1 MYAFKIV
8 LLLTLTFVIPES
20 YCGPITRDLEN
31 EAMPGKNIQQKLT
44 TDKRCRQVVVIH
56 CIFLTRDFNA
66 KHQLKQY
73 QKCLTDGFEQNC
85 G

>member
-1 MYAFKIV
+1 MNAFKIV
-8 LLLTLTFVIPES
+8 LLLTLTFVVPES
-20 YCGPITRDLEN
+20 YCSPITREMEQESIPEN
-31 EAMPGKNIQQKLT
+31 NIQQRLT
-44 TDKRCRQVVVIH
+44 TDRRCRQVVVVH

-66 KHQLKQY
+66 KHKLKQY